1 MNDSLNVA
9 LHLARWQQFGLAF
22 LLGSFTVATWS
33 DLKRLSAQR
42 EFVEIW
48 LLFVLA
54 ILAFDAYH
62 FNRGEAEPSA
72 LSVGVKWGL
81 IALLSLLSLRRVGV
95 LFALAPA
102 DVAALAAAASLLPP
116 LHVIL
121 FYALA
126 KLLTLGFGPVLGRGR
141 PVWPFMPVV
150 SLATLA
156 ILAAGVVVV
165 NRAAGIELR

>member
-1 MNDSLNVA
+1 MDLPPWVGQTFTLSLT
-9 LHLARWQQFGLAF
+9 LSYWRQLGLAF
-22 LLGSFTVATWS
+22 LLGSFAVATWS

-54 ILAFDAYH
+54 ILAFEVYH
-62 FNRGEAEPSA
+62 FYQGEGEAKPAAHSA
-72 LSVGVKWGL
+72 GVKWGL

-121 FYALA
+121 FYAVA
-126 KLLTLGFGPVLGRGR
+126 KLLALVLGPVLMRGR

-156 ILAAGVVVV
+156 ILALGWWS
-165 NRAAGIELR
+165 

>member
-1 MNDSLNVA
+1 MNLPAWLGGVSLA
-9 LHLARWQQFGLAF
+9 LHLAPWQQFGLAF
-22 LLGSFTVATWS
+22 LLGSFAVATWS
-33 DLKRLSAQR
+33 DLKRMSAQR

-48 LLFVLA
+48 LVFVLA
-54 ILAFDAYH
+54 ILALDAYH
-62 FNRGEAEPSA
+62 FYQGEAESSA
-72 LSVGVKWGL
+72 QSAGVKWGL

-121 FYALA
+121 FYAVA
-126 KLLTLGFGPVLGRGR
+126 KLLALVLGPALKRDQ

-156 ILAAGVVVV
+156 ILALGWWW
-165 NRAAGIELR
+165 

>member
-1 MNDSLNVA
+1 MWLDGVSMA
-9 LHLARWQQFGLAF
+9 LHLAPWQQCGLAF
-22 LLGSFTVATWS
+22 LLGSFAVATWA

-54 ILAFDAYH
+54 ILAFDVYH
-62 FNRGEAEPSA
+62 FYQGEGRAEPTAQST
-72 LSVGVKWGL
+72 GVKWGL

-121 FYALA
+121 FYAVA
-126 KLLTLGFGPVLGRGR
+126 KLLALGLGPVLSRGR
-141 PVWPFMPVV
+141 PVWPF
-150 SLATLA
+150 
-156 ILAAGVVVV
+156 
-165 NRAAGIELR
+165 

>member
-1 MNDSLNVA
+1 MWLDGVSMA
-9 LHLARWQQFGLAF
+9 LHLAPWQQFGLAF
-22 LLGSFTVATWS
+22 LLGSFAVATWS
-33 DLKRLSAQR
+33 DLKRQSAQR
-42 EFVEIW
+42 EFVEVW

-54 ILAFDAYH
+54 SVALDVYH
-62 FNRGEAEPSA
+62 FYQGEGRAEPAAQST
-72 LSVGVKWGL
+72 GVKWGL

-121 FYALA
+121 FYAVA
-126 KLLTLGFGPVLGRGR
+126 KLLALGLGPALSRGQ
-141 PVWPFMPVV
+141 PTWPFMPVV

-156 ILAAGVVVV
+156 ILALGWWS
-165 NRAAGIELR
+165 RSR